1 MILVLKID
9 HDEGALFHYL
19 APFRI
24 EPFYRSAREF
34 ISGSDDKD
42 RVDCDMI
49 EIAIVMYSGAQLAA
63 VLGMT
68 DLLIAADRAAARS
81 DPASGDTLVVSHWA
95 AMGARG
101 TLTRVYSSASHAT
114 TPSIC
119 ILPPAL
125 DGRADDTEPV
135 VTRWLQERHADGA
148 VLTSVCLGAFLLGET
163 GLLNGRTVTTHWAY
177 EDRFRARF
185 PQTKLDTDRI
195 VIDDGDIMTAGGVMA
210 WADLC
215 LTIIDRFLGDAVM
228 IEVARS
234 FLIDPPGRRATTAA
248 SARTSVTRTM
258 RS

>member
-1 MILVLKID
+1 
-9 HDEGALFHYL
+9 
-19 APFRI
+19 
-24 EPFYRSAREF
+24 
-34 ISGSDDKD
+34 
-42 RVDCDMI
+42 MI